1 MKHLFRLQYLWS
13 IIIGVT
19 ALLFSFYAFDDPTGV
34 KWGLD
39 EKLYMFQ
46 LLPIGQSIFKNLIFY
61 GSILF
66 FGIALSNI
74 VTVYSLT
81 RRRKWASTA
90 SLISSCILFVWIIFE
105 LLVFSFNPLSNFF
118 LVISVLQGIN
128 ACFLIFAEV
137 RMRENI
143 VFQ

>member
-1 MKHLFRLQYLWS
+1 MKTLFRLQYLLS

-19 ALLFSFYAFDDPTGV
+19 ALFFSFYAFDAPTGV

-46 LLPIGQSIFKNLIFY
+46 LLPIGQSIFKNLLFY

-66 FGIALSNI
+66 FGSALSNI

-118 LVISVLQGIN
+118 LGISVFQGMN
-128 ACFLIFAEV
+128 AFLLTFSQV
-137 RMRENI
+137 S
-143 VFQ
+143 